1 MTQIQDRSTAL
12 IQTGSVVA
20 NQSLCREHYRL
31 TLRVPAFHQA
41 GAGQFVH
48 LCPDLGTAENAAVV
62 NDETGGALNNWQRES
77 LAPMLRR
84 AFSIAALSRTAG
96 GVKVDV
102 IYRVVG
108 KATRWMEALRVEDRI
123 SVLGPLGH
131 PFPISVEKPKA
142 WLVAGGVGLP
152 PMLWLAETLG
162 QSGKN
167 TIAFCGA
174 QSADLL
180 ALSRRGE
187 PASTDATT
195 ATLCAKEFADFGA
208 RSIISTDDGS
218 LGFPGH
224 IGSAMQTYHEH
235 NADLADEVVVYTCGP
250 ERMMRFVADYCVA
263 RNIEC
268 HVCMERAMACGT
280 GLCQSC
286 VVPIADASEP
296 DGWRYRLCCKDGPV
310 FAAETIVWEPAAVG

>member
-1 MTQIQDRSTAL
+1 
-12 IQTGSVVA
+12 
-20 NQSLCREHYRL
+20 
-31 TLRVPAFHQA
+31 
-41 GAGQFVH
+41 
-48 LCPDLGTAENAAVV
+48 
-62 NDETGGALNNWQRES
+62 
-77 LAPMLRR
+77 MLRR

-96 GVKVDV
+96 GVDVDV

-108 KATRWMEALRVEDRI
+108 KATGWMETLRAEDRI

-131 PFPISVEKPKA
+131 PFPISEEKPNA

-152 PMLWLAETLG
+152 PMLWLAEAL
-162 QSGKN
+162 QLSGKN

-174 QSADLL
+174 QTKDLL
-180 ALSRRGE
+180 ALSWRDE
-187 PASTDATT
+187 HASTDAKT

-224 IGSAMQTYHEH
+224 IGSAMQTYHKH
-235 NADLADEVVVYTCGP
+235 SADRADQVVVYTCGP
-250 ERMMRFVADYCVA
+250 ERMMRFVADYCIT
-263 RNIEC
+263 RDIEC

-286 VVPIADASEP
+286 VVPIADSSDP

-310 FAAETIVWEPAAVG
+310 FAAETIVWEPATAG

>member
-1 MTQIQDRSTAL
+1 
-12 IQTGSVVA
+12 
-20 NQSLCREHYRL
+20 
-31 TLRVPAFHQA
+31 VPTFPQA

-48 LCPDLGTAENAAVV
+48 LCPDLGTTENAADV
-62 NDETGGALNNWQRES
+62 NDAHKSWQREY

-96 GVKVDV
+96 GVDVDV

-108 KATRWMEALRVEDRI
+108 KATGWMETLRAEDRI
-123 SVLGPLGH
+123 SVLGPLGL
-131 PFPISVEKPKA
+131 PFPISEEKPNA

-152 PMLWLAETLG
+152 PMLWLAKAL
-162 QSGKN
+162 QQAGKN
-167 TIAFCGA
+167 TVAFCGA
-174 QSADLL
+174 QTADLL
-180 ALSRRGE
+180 ALSWRDE
-187 PASTDATT
+187 HASTDAKT

-218 LGFPGH
+218 LGFLGH
-224 IGSAMQTYHEH
+224 IGSAMQTFHDH
-235 NADLADEVVVYTCGP
+235 NPDRADQVVVYTCGP
-250 ERMMRFVADYCVA
+250 ERMMRFVADYCVT
-263 RNIEC
+263 RGIEC

-310 FAAETIVWEPAAVG
+310 FAAETIVWEPAAAG